1 MKFTEITLE
10 KIRNILNENPV
21 CQEKMELLKEKAIEN
36 NLTTEQ
42 WEEMKIRIMTT
53 MFYKMC
59 EMIPEYRNQLGAEI
73 YEELNK
79 N

>member
-1 MKFTEITLE
+1 MKFTESTLE

-21 CQEKMELLKEKAIEN
+21 CQEKMGLLQEMAIEN

-79 N
+79 Q